1 LRVIPFLLL
10 AAAPR
15 SAGAADEVTRLDPV
29 FVEASSG
36 NSWRY
41 LEVPGFEILSR
52 CPETF
57 TLDYAQALQKDT
69 AARLAVLPESFWGD
83 MPTPIKVILYNR
95 APERSEVASM
105 NPIDLSWSAEDGA
118 ILGSDSLQLSH
129 PFTVG
134 DGDTFINCGNYRDL
148 ESDSR
153 SLSVDLE
160 STIRLGLRVPH
171 FPAWFITGLEGPRGV
186 LHDRVVQ
193 SLPSGEVAVLPNA
206 LWVSSS
212 ETIAL
217 QNEYRKAQK
226 GGVALHP
233 RIGLPLE
240 DLFRGP
246 EVGPKRDLWNAEA
259 ALFVRWGLFRFADRQ
274 AFLDFVDK
282 ATKEPVNELLFTRYF
297 GIGYAEAQ
305 RRLGDYLPAAVSE
318 PVRVPFATPP
328 DPTFTTAQAT
338 SIDVARIIGD
348 WGRLEGRTL
357 GLADFDYKR
366 ECLDQADR
374 LFERVRLRRTSDPLF
389 LAAFG
394 LYEIQAGDTVR
405 AREALEEATAAGVLR
420 PRAYVEL
427 ANLRLDDALPSAQHG
442 IGDLDA
448 AEYTAIIGL
457 LTTARVQM
465 PSLLATYD
473 VFARALEHAPTRPTP
488 EDLRPLEEALEL
500 FPQNAVL
507 AYKVANLC
515 REDGYAEEAGS
526 IVERAARFSDTDE
539 ARTLLS
545 EFRPK
550 DPR

>member
-1 LRVIPFLLL
+1 MKIV
-10 AAAPR
+10 
-15 SAGAADEVTRLDPV
+15 
-29 FVEASSG
+29 
-36 NSWRY
+36 
-41 LEVPGFEILSR
+41 
-52 CPETF
+52 
-57 TLDYAQALQKDT
+57 
-69 AARLAVLPESFWGD
+69 
-83 MPTPIKVILYNR
+83 LYNR
-95 APERSEVASM
+95 EPERGGGFMRGS
-105 NPIDLSWSAEDGA
+105 PIDLTWVAGNSASV
-118 ILGSDSLQLSH
+118 GSGTVEH
-129 PFTVG
+129 TYPVTVG
-134 DGDTFINCGNYRDL
+134 DGDTYINCGNYWSVQ
-148 ESDSR
+148 SDDS
-153 SLSVDLE
+153 SFAVDPD
-160 STIRLGLRVPH
+160 SDIRLQNRIPRLPRWFLAGMEGQFGLY
-171 FPAWFITGLEGPRGV
+171 T
-186 LHDRVVQ
+186 DRLIQ
-193 SLPSGEVAVLPNA
+193 SLAFSNVVVLGSA
-206 LWVSSS
+206 TWVSTE
-212 ETIAL
+212 ETLAIR
-217 QNEYRKAQK
+217 NEAKEKK
-226 GGVALHP
+226 GSAKGYHP
-233 RIGLPLE
+233 RELIPLG
-240 DLFRGP
+240 DLFRGAP
-246 EVGPKRDLWNAEA
+246 ASRTELWNSETS
-259 ALFVRWGLFRFADRQ
+259 LLVRWGLYRCGNRQ

-282 ATKEPVNELLFTRYF
+282 ASREPATEPMFQKFL
-297 GIGYAEAQ
+297 GMGYAEAE
-305 RRLGDYLPAAVSE
+305 RRLSDYLPAAVSE
-318 PVRVPFATPP
+318 PIRVPLADPP
-328 DPTFTTAQAT
+328 EQPPAIRAAT
-338 SIDVARIIGD
+338 SAEVARIIGD